1 MGTSTA
7 AVVMRF
13 ERVVGK
19 MVAYAAIVGFA
30 AAGLASCGGGGSAGG
45 ETTPPPSNPDFSLSM
60 PASAS
65 VQQGST
71 TAVSIGM
78 TPINGFD
85 AGVNVTIS
93 GLPTGVTATPSQFSV
108 TAGNPQSVT
117 ISATL
122 SAAAKATNLTVNGVG
137 GAITH
142 SGQIALTVSTGST
155 PPNFKPTRT
164 KYVQTDLLWDPGFL
178 SFFPQPAI
186 IYDSNTKRFF
196 LSNTSLNRVE
206 VFDATTETEIAELP
220 VPGAWIGDITTDHK
234 TIYVGTQIGDVYA
247 IDPVV
252 LKVTARFPSIEIGPS
267 GYAAYE
273 VHTLA
278 NGSLLLAGGQGGIPA
293 VDGYANIGIWN
304 PSTNAFQQY
313 ASSYGQGPT
322 PGGTAPICST
332 LLNIGELGVTADH
345 TKVLL
350 YSADSDATIC
360 LFDPSTL
367 AQQVTQYGNYG
378 FPLVP
383 ADGKEILTVQGN
395 QITVFDSSTLQQ
407 TDQFTISAEY
417 TSNLCVLS
425 PDGNTLYAFDT
436 FGAQGQA
443 YNWRTHQR
451 LGYFSLFQVD
461 DTINLTSPLP
471 MAADETGLI
480 ASSIGHGIAFVD
492 ARSLLN
498 AAPAATAGYGYPNV
512 IQPSVGPPAGG
523 LNVNITAVE
532 TNSIANVSFGGGT
545 APLVSTGPSGVTV
558 TPPPAK
564 PGPVD
569 VMVTATDGGL
579 EMYPKGYTYAPSI
592 IDTTTSATTAD
603 GGGTAT
609 VYGYGFGAAGENGQ
623 DPGLQITSSAGTLSN
638 VQYSPQPYFNAYEAT
653 YPYPLESVELTLPP
667 GTAGQTMSLTA
678 TNSAGSETESNA
690 ITYLPAL
697 KQYSL
702 SGAVLAQGIYDTKR
716 DVYYFT
722 DQTQIRV
729 FSKTQGAWLTSIAM
743 PAGAQ
748 RLWGISLSPN
758 GNTLAVTDAG
768 AREIY
773 ILDPDTPTSVK
784 HFGLTSAMTFE
795 GDMPAAAGVTDSGVT
810 YFTTFNL
817 NVSGGL
823 GLHKLVTSS
832 GNITSFS
839 GFQSGAFGD
848 DAYMRMLVSS
858 DNSRVFVNFGEWT
871 FSIDTATDSTSFN
884 PTTIGY
890 DYELAMAS
898 NQTWVAGDEWLMDTN
913 FNPESTVTYTD
924 RQSWNES
931 AVYGEKLSA
940 DGNLLFV
947 PLENSLD
954 VMDGKLGGLITRVAL
969 PVTLSPNYD
978 ALVSDGTDNVLVA
991 ITGQN
996 GDGIAIIDLTSI
1008 QESIPQPWQSSRVM
1022 PMHSVAGTPKAISA
1036 QAVKQSAG
1044 MAKLLAASQP
1054 RRPTHITTSAAFR
1067 H

>member
-1 MGTSTA
+1 
-7 AVVMRF
+7 
-13 ERVVGK
+13 
-19 MVAYAAIVGFA
+19 
-30 AAGLASCGGGGSAGG
+30 
-45 ETTPPPSNPDFSLSM
+45 
-60 PASAS
+60 
-65 VQQGST
+65 
-71 TAVSIGM
+71 M

-85 AGVNVTIS
+85 AGVNVIIT
-93 GLPTGVTATPSQFSV
+93 GLPTGVTATPSQFTV
-108 TAGNPQSVT
+108 TAQNPQSVT
-117 ISATL
+117 IAAISSAT
-122 SAAAKATNLTVNGVG
+122 AATTNLKVSGIG
-137 GAITH
+137 GDNTH
-142 SGQIALTVSTGST
+142 SGQIALTVSAGST

-186 IYDSNTKRFF
+186 IYDSNSKRFF
-196 LSNTSLNRVE
+196 LSNTSLNQVD
-206 VFDATTETEIAELP
+206 VFDAMTETEIATLP

-247 IDPVV
+247 IDPVG
-252 LKVTARFPSIEIGPS
+252 LKVTMRFPSIQIGPS

-293 VDGYANIGIWN
+293 VDGYSNIGIWN

-313 ASSYGQGPT
+313 ASSYGQGQT
-322 PGGTAPICST
+322 QTGTAPICST

-350 YSADSDATIC
+350 YSADSDGTIC
-360 LFDPSTL
+360 LFDPTTL
-367 AQQVTQYGNYG
+367 SQQVTQYANYG

-407 TDQFTISAEY
+407 TDQFTIGPQY
-417 TSNLCVLS
+417 TSNLCALS
-425 PDGNTLYAFDT
+425 PDGNTLYAVDAFDE
-436 FGAQGQA
+436 QGQA

-461 DTINLTSPLP
+461 DTINLTAPLP
-471 MAADETGLI
+471 MAVDETGLI

-492 ARSLLN
+492 AGSLLS
-498 AAPAATAGYGYPNV
+498 APPAATGGYSYPNV

-532 TNSIANVSFGGGT
+532 TNNIENVSFGGAT
-545 APLVSTGPSGVTV
+545 AALVSTGTTGVTV

-569 VMVTATDGGL
+569 VTVTATDGGL
-579 EMYPKGYTYAPSI
+579 EMFPRGYTYAPSI
-592 IDTTTSATTAD
+592 IDVTTNATTAD

-609 VYGYGFGAAGENGQ
+609 VYGYGFGSAGENGQ
-623 DPGLQITSSAGTLSN
+623 DPGMQITSSAGTLSN

-653 YPYPLESVELTLPP
+653 YPYPVESLQFTMPP
-667 GTAGQTMSLTA
+667 GTAGQTVSLTA
-678 TNSAGSETESNA
+678 TNSAGSVTESNA

-697 KQYSL
+697 KQYPL
-702 SGAVLAQGIYDTKR
+702 SGAVLAQGIYDSKR
-716 DVYYFT
+716 DVYYFS

-729 FSKTQGAWLTSIAM
+729 FSKTKGAWLTSIAM

-748 RLWGISLSPN
+748 RLWGVSLSPN
-758 GNTLAVTDAG
+758 GKTLAVADTG
-768 AREIY
+768 AEEIY
-773 ILDPDTPTSVK
+773 VLDPDTPTSVK
-784 HFGLTSAMTFE
+784 HFGLPTSMTSE
-795 GDMPAAAGVTDSGVT
+795 GDMPAAVGVTDGGVV

-817 NVSGGL
+817 GVTGAP
-823 GLHKLVTSS
+823 GLHKLVISS
-832 GNITSFS
+832 GTITDFP
-839 GFQSGAFGD
+839 GFQSLALGE
-848 DAYMRMLVSS
+848 DAYMRMLVAN
-858 DNSRVFVNFGEWT
+858 DNTRVFVNFGEWT
-871 FSIDTATDSTSFN
+871 FSIDTATDATAFN
-884 PTTIGY
+884 PITMGY

-898 NQTWVAGDEWLMDTN
+898 NQTWLAGNEWLMDTN
-913 FNPESTVTYTD
+913 FNPVSVVTYTD
-924 RQSWNES
+924 RQSWNET

-954 VMDGKLGGLITRVAL
+954 IMDGKLGGLITRVAL
-969 PVTLSPNYD
+969 PVSLSPNYD
-978 ALVSDGTDNVLVA
+978 ALVSDGVDNVLIA

-996 GDGIAIIDLTSI
+996 GAAIAVVDLTSI
-1008 QESIPQPWQSSRVM
+1008 QESIPQPWQSSRVL
-1022 PMHSVAGTPKAISA
+1022 PMHAVSGTLKPTSA
-1036 QAVKQSAG
+1036 QAVKHGAE
-1044 MAKLLAASQP
+1044 MAKLFAVSRP
-1054 RRPTHITTSAAFR
+1054 RRPVHITNSAAFQTPKF
-1067 H
+1067 